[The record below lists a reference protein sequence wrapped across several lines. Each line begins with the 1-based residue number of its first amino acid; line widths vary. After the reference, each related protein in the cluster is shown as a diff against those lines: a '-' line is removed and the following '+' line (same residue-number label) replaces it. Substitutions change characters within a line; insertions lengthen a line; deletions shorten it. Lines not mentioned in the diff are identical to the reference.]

1 MIVTSI
7 NWSEYSLKKYNR
19 YALIVLFAIALG
31 FPLNPKNS
39 STNFIERLNLPSIAY
54 PISIFVI
61 FLLLLLV
68 VLSIVRFPKNVK
80 KHKIE
85 IDSDKFSFG
94 EESIYLGNIEY
105 ELSFK
110 SNDKIEGKQIWD
122 FTILKPM
129 KKSHTLLLSF
139 DEKEVFE
146 NLLKGDN

>member
-1 MIVTSI
+1 MLVFDISKVGQHYLTQQQTAVGGDFCKS
-7 NWSEYSLKKYNR
+7 
-19 YALIVLFAIALG
+19 FA
-31 FPLNPKNS
+31 FW
-39 STNFIERLNLPSIAY
+39 Y
-54 PISIFVI
+54 WI

-68 VLSIVRFPKNVK
+68 VLSIVRFPKNMK

-94 EESIYLGNIEY
+94 EESINLGNIEY